1 MQICKSLNSLSPL
14 IVRIDTIWNRYSFA
28 IYDCTCNKA
37 LTGHHTSVLGLNIV
51 HDTGFVC
58 SKKVVTQSGDL
69 TVGVERVNGTQ
80 LTTSVRYTTVELP
93 ANITIGQL
101 TFQPALIGV
110 HYTDT
115 ADSLTF
121 TTSAVSCPDLYHTK
135 YFLNDFAKLYMQ
147 TSEDIP
153 LNIINP
159 EIILPLAFNVTITTS
174 EPQ

>member
-1 MQICKSLNSLSPL
+1 MIH
-14 IVRIDTIWNRYSFA
+14 FA
-28 IYDCTCNKA
+28 ICDCTRNKA
-37 LTGHHTSVLGLNIV
+37 LTGHRTSVLSLNII
-51 HDTGFVC
+51 HDTVFC

-80 LTTSVRYTTVELP
+80 LTTSVQYTTVELP

-101 TFQPALIGV
+101 TFQPALFGV
-110 HYTDT
+110 HYTET
-115 ADSLTF
+115 AGSLTF
-121 TTSAVSCPDLYHTK
+121 TTSAVSYPDIYHTE

-159 EIILPLAFNVTITTS
+159 EVILPLAFNITIATS